1 MLINVI
7 HLCKGVSMC
16 IRCEGYNEEQVG
28 RMHDLMI
35 DVHGFMMTQ
44 VRGHG
49 QDAWTYTMGLREGLN
64 HPDLLVVHLQPDVQ
78 AELAS
83 KLGTMVVDDGRIDP
97 EVLAVSDIELVPVD
111 PRHFR
116 DGLVAEWVNRYRR
129 FPEEGDFL
137 QVVLGPSMLC
147 ECCQH
152 RMPRLDEPAPLQL
165 HRKNRQQRR
174 AEQRNRHR
182 PKPPKGHRR

>member
-1 MLINVI
+1 MLTNVI
-7 HLCKGVSMC
+7 CLCNGVIMC
-16 IRCEGYNEEQVG
+16 IRCEGYGEEQVG

-35 DVHGFMMTQ
+35 DVHGFAITQ
-44 VRGHG
+44 VREHG
-49 QDAWTYTMGLREGLN
+49 QYGWTYTMGLREGLD
-64 HPDLLVVHLQPDVQ
+64 HPDLLVVQLKPDVQ

-83 KLGTMVVDDGRIDP
+83 KLGQMVVDDGRLDP

-116 DGLVAEWVNRYRR
+116 DGLVAEWVNRYHK

-137 QVVLGPSMLC
+137 QVMMGPSMLC

-152 RMPRLDEPAPLQL
+152 RMQRLDDPAPLRL
-165 HRKNRQQRR
+165 HHKNRQQRR
-174 AEQRNRHR
+174 AEQRHR
-182 PKPPKGHRR
+182 PKPPNGRRR